1 MSTRQITGNPSQ
13 IMVEQLVASGVK
25 QVFYNSGSREA
36 PFFDALHERSDIHG
50 VLALHECSVTAM
62 AGGYTQVK
70 ADPAVMVVHLG
81 AGLAQCLGQL
91 INISAASLPVV
102 VVTFAGDTG
111 SFADTVGLDLSH
123 SFGPTSISAPFTK
136 ATWTVIEPE
145 GLPEAIERALRVA
158 KTPPIG
164 PVHLAVYD
172 RLLGNQQVTANIVDG
187 GIPDLRSG
195 YPSDADL
202 EEIARTLHE
211 AERPLI
217 YVGDGVWKSGAE
229 DKVTALAE
237 HFGAAVASNFSDL
250 RGISAAHPLYC
261 GRLDQAAAALSPDH
275 IVCIGVRHGG
285 TGHPQDYAAFA
296 AARRVVSLGSD
307 PDTLKN
313 IPGLER
319 AVLADER
326 RALERLEE
334 LTLSESTPSRYD
346 ERRQRALEVAS
357 ALRSERRRQTEPSEP
372 QPNTVRPMAMLDA
385 LDLALEK
392 MGGGLITTEQ
402 FAAPLDCVQDK
413 AGGGSNTYIRP
424 ASGSEGYGVGAP
436 IGAKLAAPNKPVV
449 GVVGDGSMYYADS
462 GLWTAAHHGIPVL
475 YLIANNGAYGIVA
488 GAFAGAGGTMHETGE
503 YAGVRLDGIDP
514 VSIST
519 GFGVEA
525 VRVDDETQI
534 GEAIDSAL
542 DIVETENRPYL
553 LDVRL
558 PIGLPEGGRAAAPFK
573 MTGA

>member
-13 IMVEQLVASGVK
+13 IMVEQLAASGVK
-25 QVFYNSGSREA
+25 RVFYNSGSREA
-36 PFFDALHERSDIHG
+36 PFFDALHARPGIEGI
-50 VLALHECSVTAM
+50 LALHEGSVTAM
-62 AGGYTQVK
+62 AGGYTQVNGD
-70 ADPAVMVVHLG
+70 AAVMVVHLG

-91 INISAASLPVV
+91 INVAAASLPVV
-102 VVTFAGDTG
+102 VITFAGDTG
-111 SFADTVGLDLSH
+111 SFADAVGLDLSH
-123 SFGPTSISAPFTK
+123 DFGPTSISAPFTK
-136 ATWTVIEPE
+136 ASWTVIEPE
-145 GLPEAIERALRVA
+145 GLPQAIERALTVA

-172 RLLGNQQVTANIVDG
+172 RLLDNQQVTADIIEG
-187 GIPDLRSG
+187 GIPDIRSG

-202 EEIARTLHE
+202 EEIARVLHE

-229 DKVTALAE
+229 EKVTSLAE
-237 HFGAAVASNFSDL
+237 HFGAAVASNLADL

-261 GRLDQAAAALSPDH
+261 GRLEQAAAALSPDH

-285 TGHPQDYAAFA
+285 TGHAQDYDALA
-296 AARRVVSLGSD
+296 AARSVVSLGSD

-313 IPGLER
+313 IPGLDR

-334 LTLSESTPSRYD
+334 LLLSESTPGRYD
-346 ERRQRALEVAS
+346 ERRRWALSQASKLRA
-357 ALRSERRRQTEPSEP
+357 ERRRQTRSDELQPSR
-372 QPNTVRPMAMLDA
+372 VRPLAMLDA
-385 LDLALEK
+385 LDSALEK

-402 FAAPLDCVQDK
+402 FAAPLDCVQEK

-424 ASGSEGYGVGAP
+424 ASGSEGYGIGAP
-436 IGAKLAAPNKPVV
+436 IGAKLAAPEKPVV
-449 GVVGDGSMYYADS
+449 GLVGDGSMYYADS

-475 YLIANNGAYGIVA
+475 YLIANNGGYGIVA
-488 GAFAGAGGTMHETGE
+488 GAFGQAGGVMRESGE
-503 YAGVRLDGIDP
+503 YAGVVLEGIDP

-525 VRVDDETQI
+525 VRVDEDSQI
-534 GEAIDSAL
+534 GDAIDHGLEVVSR
-542 DIVETENRPYL
+542 ENRPYL

-558 PIGLPEGGRAAAPFK
+558 PIGLPPGGRAAAPFRL
-573 MTGA
+573 ADA

>member
-1 MSTRQITGNPSQ
+1 MSTHEITGNPSQ
-13 IMVEQLVASGVK
+13 IMVEQLAASGVR

-36 PFFDALHERSDIHG
+36 PFFDALHERADIHG
-50 VLALHECSVTAM
+50 VLALHEGSVTAM

-123 SFGPTSISAPFTK
+123 NFGPTSISAPFTK

-145 GLPEAIERALRVA
+145 GLPAAIERALRVA

-172 RLLGNQQVTANIVDG
+172 RLLDNRQVTANIIDG
-187 GIPDLRSG
+187 DIPDLRSG
-195 YPSDADL
+195 YPADADL
-202 EEIARTLHE
+202 EEIARTLHD
-211 AERPLI
+211 AERPLL
-217 YVGDGVWKSGAE
+217 YVGDGVWKSGAV
-229 DKVTALAE
+229 DKVTGLAE

-261 GRLDQAAAALSPDH
+261 GRLDQAATALNPDH

-285 TGHPQDYAAFA
+285 TGHAQDYAAFA

-313 IPGLER
+313 IPGLDY
-319 AVLADER
+319 AILADER
-326 RALERLEE
+326 RTVERLED
-334 LTLSESTPSRYD
+334 LTLSESNPGRYD
-346 ERRQRALEVAS
+346 ERRQRALAVAS
-357 ALRSERRRQTEPSEP
+357 ELRSERRRQTEPGEP
-372 QPNTVRPMAMLDA
+372 QPNTIRPMAMLDA

-436 IGAKLAAPNKPVV
+436 IGAKLAAPDKPVV

-488 GAFAGAGGTMHETGE
+488 GAFGEAGGTMRETGE

-514 VSIST
+514 VSIAT

-525 VRVDDETQI
+525 VRVDAESRI
-534 GEAIDSAL
+534 GDAIDRGL
-542 DIVETENRPYL
+542 NIVETENRPYL

-573 MTGA
+573 MTGD